1 MLILHQRKRLS
12 QLLTLLM
19 VVAISVGLLAGCG
32 GGGSGSGGN
41 GDNGG
46 SGDQVWTPPYALPIA
61 GDNETMMQT
70 FYWEM
75 KSNGDHW
82 TTLKNK
88 ADFLARIGI
97 TSLWIPP
104 ASKAWGG
111 IGGSSTSSV
120 GYDVYDL
127 WDLGQ
132 YNQMGTVRTKYGTKD
147 QLIAA
152 VKELHNKGIKVYFDA
167 VLNHRTGADE
177 WENVQ
182 SGGKTIGAWT
192 KFTFPGRTSNPDG
205 TTKVIWD
212 KNFFNAVDYD
222 QLTGSNDTFL
232 FDNKSWDTTLDNDY
246 IMGADVDYNDNDRAK
261 NDVTN
266 WGRWILTNIGNGVGF
281 DGFRL
286 DAAKHIDMDFTSY
299 WISQMISAKPDAF
312 FVAEIL
318 DGSITKIR
326 NYLNK
331 VNQSQL
337 HVFDFP
343 LYYAFKERFSSTNI
357 GDTLDSTKVGT
368 AEGLVNDVTYGDRAV
383 MFADNHDTNRDGQD
397 PGMVNYK
404 YQAYTYM
411 LMRDKGIPCVFW
423 KDFYTFRMGDKL
435 QRLLVARKHFAYG
448 PGIEV
453 EENEKNNVYI
463 YIRDGSE
470 TDTEGD
476 GLVMLI
482 AKAGSGIY
490 EQEIDSKQ
498 PNTTFYDITGNITE
512 EVTTD
517 SEGKGVFKVKRSE
530 AEGWSVWVPKL

>member
-1 MLILHQRKRLS
+1 
-12 QLLTLLM
+12 
-19 VVAISVGLLAGCG
+19 
-32 GGGSGSGGN
+32 
-41 GDNGG
+41 
-46 SGDQVWTPPYALPIA
+46 
-61 GDNETMMQT
+61 
-70 FYWEM
+70 
-75 KSNGDHW
+75 
-82 TTLKNK
+82 
-88 ADFLARIGI
+88 
-97 TSLWIPP
+97 
-104 ASKAWGG
+104 
-111 IGGSSTSSV
+111 
-120 GYDVYDL
+120 
-127 WDLGQ
+127 
-132 YNQMGTVRTKYGTKD
+132 
-147 QLIAA
+147 
-152 VKELHNKGIKVYFDA
+152 
-167 VLNHRTGADE
+167 
-177 WENVQ
+177 
-182 SGGKTIGAWT
+182 
-192 KFTFPGRTSNPDG
+192 
-205 TTKVIWD
+205 
-212 KNFFNAVDYD
+212 
-222 QLTGSNDTFL
+222 
-232 FDNKSWDTTLDNDY
+232 
-246 IMGADVDYNDNDRAK
+246 MGADVDYNDNDQAK

-266 WGRWILTNIGNGVGF
+266 WGRWILTDIGNGVGF

-368 AEGLVNDVTYGDRAV
+368 AEGLVNDATYGDRAV

-423 KDFYTFRMGDKL
+423 KDFYTFGMGDKL

-498 PNTTFYDITGNITE
+498 PIRFFMISPGILPRKSPPTA
-512 EVTTD
+512 
-517 SEGKGVFKVKRSE
+517 R
-530 AEGWSVWVPKL
+530 